1 MTTGYSHIGFSPSFQ
16 TGQPS
21 PEVSLLKIVS
31 SHKIPI
37 FVCNSI
43 LLARITQLYDNDVEK
58 FDSHG
63 VLITGSTTFYV
74 LQEEYLIIKVQYS
87 LFPKNF

>member
-21 PEVSLLKIVS
+21 PEVSLSKIVS

-43 LLARITQLYDNDVEK
+43 LFARITQLYDMM
-58 FDSHG
+58 SQ
-63 VLITGSTTFYV
+63 S
-74 LQEEYLIIKVQYS
+74 
-87 LFPKNF
+87 